1 MNLSAVTPALGWILV
16 RPGVVCGVVKDKVRF
31 HCHLCLKDMT
41 ELSREEKHQ
50 HLHSY
55 HRDETVVRQ
64 KPGVSEDFPGVS
76 DVLITCSKSVVKIE
90 VKNVQEWNPSLL
102 TKDDLSENY
111 IDPGSLRGDGLSIK
125 VEEGVGKKYPIDDD
139 GIGNPTSE
147 HFGEIET
154 EILEKPELFPCYLTL
169 TPE

>member
-64 KPGVSEDFPGVS
+64 KHGVSEDN
-76 DVLITCSKSVVKIE
+76 IHM
-90 VKNVQEWNPSLL
+90 KNDQQLNPSLP
-102 TKDDLSENY
+102 TKDEQ
-111 IDPGSLRGDGLSIK
+111 
-125 VEEGVGKKYPIDDD
+125 
-139 GIGNPTSE
+139 
-147 HFGEIET
+147 
-154 EILEKPELFPCYLTL
+154 
-169 TPE
+169 